1 MSTVGMSSM
10 SFSSFR
16 CPPPESLTHS
26 HFGSVFVVAFI
37 LLLVKKKKKKLL
49 GPNNKVEYISL
60 LVTLANKYSQ
70 LIMWIPEKRKRFDKS
85 FKLLFIF

>member
-1 MSTVGMSSM
+1 MKVSAFGEHLKIGGPVVGRKMSTVGMSAM

-37 LLLVKKKKKKLL
+37 LLLVKKIKKFV
-49 GPNNKVEYISL
+49 GP
-60 LVTLANKYSQ
+60 Q
-70 LIMWIPEKRKRFDKS
+70 
-85 FKLLFIF
+85 